1 MDALERDLLFKIA
14 DLHGVPE
21 GAYNL
26 RESGKSAG
34 RRSTEN
40 IVISPRK
47 DGKSGIDIVIKP
59 GTKNERVHIPVII
72 SETGYG
78 ETVYN
83 DFYVGEGS
91 DVLIIAGCGIHS
103 CGKGTSRHDGV
114 HTFHVEKNA
123 KVKYVERHY
132 GEGEGEA
139 KRVMNPETVVIL
151 ADGASMEMETTQIKG
166 VYDTHRVTRATL
178 GEKANLTV
186 REKIYTNGTQRA
198 STDFSVELNGKDSSA
213 DVVSR
218 SVAAEQSKQS
228 FRSAMNGNAACHGH
242 TECDAII
249 MDEASVT
256 AAPCL
261 TANDL
266 NAELIHEAAIGK
278 IAGEQ
283 LIKLMTL
290 GLSEKDAEE
299 QIIKGFLH

>member
-1 MDALERDLLFKIA
+1 MDALERDLLLKIA

-26 RESGKSAG
+26 RENGKSAG

-40 IVISPRK
+40 VVISPRK
-47 DGKSGIDIVIKP
+47 DGKPGIDVFVRP
-59 GTKNERVHIPVII
+59 GTKNESMHIPVLITN
-72 SETGYG
+72 EGYG

-103 CGKGTSRHDGV
+103 CGKASSRHDGV

-139 KRVMNPETVVIL
+139 KRVMNPETVVYL

-166 VYDTHRVTRATL
+166 VDDTHRVTRAEL
-178 GEKANLTV
+178 GERASITV
-186 REKIYTNGTQRA
+186 REKIYTNGAQRA
-198 STDFSVELNGKDSSA
+198 STDFTVDLNGKDAAA

-218 SVAAEQSKQS
+218 SVAAEQSVQS
-228 FRSAMNGNAACHGH
+228 FRSAMNGNAPCRGH

-249 MDEASVT
+249 MDGASVT

-261 TANDL
+261 TAGNVD
-266 NAELIHEAAIGK
+266 AELIHEAAIGK

-290 GLSEKDAEE
+290 GLTEKEAEE